1 MGRHVA
7 ENLAECEE
15 TEMSDV
21 WTSYVATVTCH
32 GETRTLPV
40 QALSVHE
47 VSDNA
52 RVMAGFEFGWAPA
65 EVSVLRYELDAEG
78 TSGDTHI
85 HTFEVHVRP
94 EGGQPEVFRLKARD
108 AESAEGLAVLHSA
121 DRLGIDP
128 RAVDVLSVSRV

>member
-1 MGRHVA
+1 
-7 ENLAECEE
+7 
-15 TEMSDV
+15 MSDV
-21 WTSYVATVTCH
+21 WTSYVATVTYQ

-52 RVMAGFEFGWAPA
+52 RVMAGFEFGWNPA
-65 EVSVLRYELDAEG
+65 DVGVTGYEADPDGKIA
-78 TSGDTHI
+78 SPHV

-121 DRLGIDP
+121 DRLGIDA
-128 RAVDVLSVSRV
+128 RAVDVLSVSQV